1 MGYPFWRKLTQDPAI
16 FDSEG
21 VLLVLMHWRKPGQAR
36 WVPLLDT
43 STLGT
48 NSQTYWPISIIGE
61 KFHCIILKVPPTPPP
76 LPRLHGMVLTSQGE
90 EKDPYFP
97 RPLFSEIDFTIP
109 CHPNPTDKG
118 SMSQP
123 TLEEKHLRLSIL
135 HSLLE
140 DSVSSRSSVEGRLE
154 LSKKETEI
162 DRTLLPLIQIA
173 CKDEKGSKALEL
185 VKLLR
190 KRASL
195 EYAGKIAVKYGL
207 KYVADKI
214 GDIMIEDED

>member
-1 MGYPFWRKLTQDPAI
+1 MLT
-16 FDSEG
+16 
-21 VLLVLMHWRKPGQAR
+21 
-36 WVPLLDT
+36 
-43 STLGT
+43 
-48 NSQTYWPISIIGE
+48 
-61 KFHCIILKVPPTPPP
+61 
-76 LPRLHGMVLTSQGE
+76 QGE

-97 RPLFSEIDFTIP
+97 RPLFSEIEFTIP
-109 CHPNPTDKG
+109 CHPKPGDGG

-140 DSVSSRSSVEGRLE
+140 DSVSSRSSVEERME
-154 LSKKETEI
+154 LSRKETEI

-190 KRASL
+190 KKASL

-207 KYVADKI
+207 KHVADKI
-214 GDIMIEDED
+214 GEIMMDEG

>member
-1 MGYPFWRKLTQDPAI
+1 MTDF
-16 FDSEG
+16 
-21 VLLVLMHWRKPGQAR
+21 
-36 WVPLLDT
+36 
-43 STLGT
+43 
-48 NSQTYWPISIIGE
+48 
-61 KFHCIILKVPPTPPP
+61 
-76 LPRLHGMVLTSQGE
+76 QGE

-97 RPLFSEIDFTIP
+97 RPLFSELEFSIP
-109 CHPNPTDKG
+109 CHPKPADQDSG

-123 TLEEKHLRLSIL
+123 TLEERHLRLSIL

-140 DSVSSRSSVEGRLE
+140 DSVSSRSTVENRLE
-154 LSKKETEI
+154 LSRKETEI

-173 CKDEKGSKALEL
+173 CKEEKGSKAYEL

-207 KYVADKI
+207 KNVADKI
-214 GDIMIEDED
+214 GEIMVEED

>member
-1 MGYPFWRKLTQDPAI
+1 
-16 FDSEG
+16 
-21 VLLVLMHWRKPGQAR
+21 MHWRKPGQAK

-43 STLGT
+43 AALSATKET
-48 NSQTYWPISIIGE
+48 QQTYWPISIVEE
-61 KFHCIILKVPPTPPP
+61 KFHCIILKVSTPPS
-76 LPRLHGMVLTSQGE
+76 RYSFQGE

-109 CHPNPTDKG
+109 CHLKPPTETE
-118 SMSQP
+118 STSEP
-123 TLEEKHLRLSIL
+123 TLEERHLRLSIL

-140 DSVSSRSSVEGRLE
+140 DSVSAGSSVEGRTE
-154 LSKKETEI
+154 LSRKETEI
-162 DRTLLPLIQIA
+162 DRALLPLIQFA
-173 CKDEKGSKALEL
+173 CREEKGSRAIDL

-207 KYVADKI
+207 KNVADKI
-214 GDIMIEDED
+214 GEIMMDED